1 MLQTILHEEDIM
13 SGACM
18 KDLEKQRSFP
28 PSAPGNLGFQ
38 ENQQAPRKISRPRLI
53 VSLLFFFLGFSS
65 KTPVSDV
72 SVSLSFQE

>member
-38 ENQQAPRKISRPRLI
+38 ENQQAPSYCII
-53 VSLLFFFLGFSS
+53 IIFL
-65 KTPVSDV
+65 P
-72 SVSLSFQE
+72 

>member
-38 ENQQAPRKISRPRLI
+38 ENQQASSYCIIIIFLPW
-53 VSLLFFFLGFSS
+53 FF
-65 KTPVSDV
+65 KQNTRVWR
-72 SVSLSFQE
+72 